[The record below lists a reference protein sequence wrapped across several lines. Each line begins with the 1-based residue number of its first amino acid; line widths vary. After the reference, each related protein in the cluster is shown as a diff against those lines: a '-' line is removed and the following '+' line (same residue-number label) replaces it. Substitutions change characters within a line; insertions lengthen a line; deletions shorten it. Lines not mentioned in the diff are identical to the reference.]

1 VRNQYQSLTRFLAR
15 AAFSDH
21 SSVQVHSVFKFRCMN
36 SKLKI
41 EVIRY
46 SNFAGHVYGQ
56 TRANV
61 PTHQSINSPTVLS
74 TFMSTWRPR
83 DSGSSYGRPRLR
95 YLSVCVLT
103 HAGASI
109 SPSNISAISPIRGS
123 SKGGPGGRPH
133 LNLHDLQ
140 TNFLLSDYNWT
151 SAVKI
156 MSFYS

>member
-1 VRNQYQSLTRFLAR
+1 MRNQYQSLTRFLAR

-95 YLSVCVLT
+95 WLSVCVLT
-103 HAGASI
+103 HAWASI
-109 SPSNISAISPIRGS
+109 SPSNNCNISAISPIRGS
-123 SKGGPGGRPH
+123 SKGGPGGRPPVCPH
-133 LNLHDLQ
+133 
-140 TNFLLSDYNWT
+140 TVPKRNFY
-151 SAVKI
+151 
-156 MSFYS
+156 